1 MPRHLRRRIETLI
14 PVKLRLLDESGR
26 HRIAEPML
34 GIATEVSG
42 SDLRVSV
49 MGRSGRPLSLR
60 LAEQQKMVVSFL
72 ATELH
77 EKVESLVCDLQSVV
91 PISGQPD
98 AWEIRLV
105 LPVLMPDLA
114 EDIVSALQ
122 RYGRQRR
129 RAVGL
134 WPVAGL
140 VVGAAFL
147 TWTLSAWSGARSVKL
162 ERWQNQR
169 LRAQLDFSNQTIDQ
183 LTKQLED
190 ADQELERQLGAM
202 AASDDARSTVAALEA
217 QNAALVRQLERVE
230 AKRPEDTEPA
240 AKVQLR
246 GVSLT
251 DFRTVRSIRGA
262 ATAPRLAYRDGT
274 LELFASK
281 PEHRQIARNAGRL
294 LTAFAQERQLP
305 LKYRA
310 SWSLE
315 SADGAVGVE
324 TEAAF
329 FLDEAAKG
337 QPDFVFE
344 TRDPN
349 TGSWLANYATVGIQE
364 VWLWRRGEL
373 EIRRLSDSDYVVAPQ
388 SSLLPDLEPA
398 VLGRYIS
405 RDDQTAAIRE
415 FTQNLDPTATGQ

>member
-1 MPRHLRRRIETLI
+1 
-14 PVKLRLLDESGR
+14 
-26 HRIAEPML
+26 ML

-42 SDLRVSV
+42 YDLRVSV

-60 LAEQQKMVVSFL
+60 LAEQQKMVVAFL

-98 AWEIRLV
+98 AWQIRLV

-114 EDIVSALQ
+114 EDIVGALQ

-129 RAVGL
+129 PAVGL
-134 WPVAGL
+134 WPAVGL

-169 LRAQLDFSNQTIDQ
+169 LRARLEFSNQTIDQ
-183 LTKQLED
+183 LTKQLDE
-190 ADQELERQLGAM
+190 ADQQLERQQGAL
-202 AASDDARSTVAALEA
+202 AASDDAASTVAELEA
-217 QNAALVRQLERVE
+217 QNAALVRQLVE
-230 AKRPEDTEPA
+230 AKRPEETEPV

-329 FLDEAAKG
+329 FLDETAKG

-349 TGSWLANYATVGIQE
+349 QGDWLASYAAVGIQE

-373 EIRRLSDSDYVVAPQ
+373 EIRRLGDDEYVVAAQ

-398 VLGRYIS
+398 MFGRYVG
-405 RDDQTAAIRE
+405 RDDQTAATRE
-415 FTQNLDPTATGQ
+415 FTQSLDQTATGQ